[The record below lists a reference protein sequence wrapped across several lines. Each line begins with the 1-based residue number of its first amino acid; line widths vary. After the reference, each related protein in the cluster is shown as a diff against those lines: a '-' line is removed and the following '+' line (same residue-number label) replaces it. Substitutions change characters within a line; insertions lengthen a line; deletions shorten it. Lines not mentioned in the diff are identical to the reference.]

1 MAEMS
6 GSSPRM
12 APRQPDDDE
21 PDELEAQQRTKDDEV
36 LEREGL
42 ETELMAS
49 AAGSGDLEHDESEA
63 GEDIHHAG

>member
-1 MAEMS
+1 MAS
-6 GSSPRM
+6 G
-12 APRQPDDDE
+12 QPHDGE
-21 PDELEAQQRTKDDEV
+21 PHELEEQQRIKDDEV

-49 AAGSGDLEHDESEA
+49 AAGSGDLEHDESDA